1 MTVKVSWG
9 DEVKWHQAFIQNGC
23 NSVVSYVLSSMDSIN
38 VSQIE
43 IIEVECVC
51 VLFSVCELTSKPH
64 HRSSWGVPLA
74 RYTSHIK
81 LTTSSKKLLF
91 LLECCFLFDPY
102 CFCLPAHP
110 SKSPLLIGSSPAN
123 CYGQATSWPCSVV
136 KKCYKKTIH
145 FHWIQRVI

>member
-1 MTVKVSWG
+1 
-9 DEVKWHQAFIQNGC
+9 
-23 NSVVSYVLSSMDSIN
+23 MDSIN

-136 KKCYKKTIH
+136 KKCYKKQYISTESKELFSCDVSHYACCFRRKIN
-145 FHWIQRVI
+145 FMR